1 MTEVYYFG
9 PLRFQRLMAGRY
21 TGVVA
26 ASSLNQQVICSSCG
40 RSVPPDALA
49 CPYCQQ
55 LVHANELRELAAKAT
70 DAMAKGDRIGARD
83 IWQSALH
90 LIPETA
96 PQYQTVL
103 NSVRALSRQIA
114 AGPGQS
120 EPPASDEK
128 PAWVKRLG
136 PFGAIGVLLLK
147 FKWAALFFLTKGK
160 LLLLGLTNF
169 KALLSVAAF
178 LGIYWALFGW
188 WFALGF
194 VLSIA
199 AHEMGHYIT
208 VRRYGFSA
216 ELPVFIPG
224 IAAYVRWQGAGVDPA
239 VRARISLA
247 GPLFGLF
254 AALISYSVYQ
264 ATGHGVW
271 LAVAHTG
278 AWINLL
284 NLIPVMIFDGASAM
298 NALGR
303 QERVAVL
310 VVSLAMWGL
319 LGENLFLF
327 IALAT
332 AYRLYKRDFPAQSS
346 HTTAYYYIALMIA
359 LGAVSYISY
368 QSAGAMRASHGIGGE
383 VTWIQPF
390 GSWLS
395 GRA

>member
-1 MTEVYYFG
+1 M
-9 PLRFQRLMAGRY
+9 
-21 TGVVA
+21 
-26 ASSLNQQVICSSCG
+26 
-40 RSVPPDALA
+40 
-49 CPYCQQ
+49 
-55 LVHANELRELAAKAT
+55 
-70 DAMAKGDRIGARD
+70 
-83 IWQSALH
+83 
-90 LIPETA
+90 
-96 PQYQTVL
+96 
-103 NSVRALSRQIA
+103 
-114 AGPGQS
+114 
-120 EPPASDEK
+120 
-128 PAWVKRLG
+128 
-136 PFGAIGVLLLK
+136 LLLK

-224 IAAYVRWQGAGVDPA
+224 IAAYVRWQGAGVDPV

-284 NLIPVMIFDGASAM
+284 NLIPIMIFDGSSAM
-298 NALGR
+298 NALGK

-310 VVSLAMWGL
+310 MVSLAMWWL

-332 AYRLYKRDFPAQSS
+332 GYRLYKRDFPAQPS
-346 HTTAYYYIALMIA
+346 HATAYYYIALMIA
-359 LGAVSYISY
+359 LGALSYISY
-368 QSAGAMRASHGIGGE
+368 QSAGAMRAGHGIGGE

-390 GSWLS
+390 GSWRS
-395 GRA
+395 GPA

>member
-1 MTEVYYFG
+1 
-9 PLRFQRLMAGRY
+9 
-21 TGVVA
+21 
-26 ASSLNQQVICSSCG
+26 
-40 RSVPPDALA
+40 VPSDALA

-55 LVHANELRELAAKAT
+55 LVHAQELKVLAAKASE
-70 DAMAKGDRIGARD
+70 AMAKGDRIGARD
-83 IWQSALH
+83 IWQNALS
-90 LIPETA
+90 LIPESA
-96 PQYQTVL
+96 PEYQVVL
-103 NSVRALSRQIA
+103 NSVRALSREIA
-114 AGPGQS
+114 TGPSQS
-120 EPPASDEK
+120 VPPASDEK

-224 IAAYVRWQGAGVDPA
+224 IAAYVRWQGAGVDPV

-254 AALISYSVYQ
+254 AALISYGVYQ
-264 ATGHGVW
+264 STGHGVW

-298 NALGR
+298 NALGK
-303 QERVAVL
+303 QERIAVL

-327 IALAT
+327 VALAT
-332 AYRLYKRDFPAQSS
+332 GYRLYKRDFPAQSS

-359 LGAVSYISY
+359 LGALSYISY
-368 QSAGAMRASHGIGGE
+368 QSAGAMRATHAIGGE
-383 VTWIQPF
+383 VTWMQPL
-390 GSWLS
+390 LS

>member
-1 MTEVYYFG
+1 
-9 PLRFQRLMAGRY
+9 
-21 TGVVA
+21 
-26 ASSLNQQVICSSCG
+26 
-40 RSVPPDALA
+40 
-49 CPYCQQ
+49 
-55 LVHANELRELAAKAT
+55 
-70 DAMAKGDRIGARD
+70 MAKGDRIGARD
-83 IWQSALH
+83 TWQSALA
-90 LIPETA
+90 LIPETS
-96 PQYQTVL
+96 PQYQAVL
-103 NSVRALSRQIA
+103 NSVKALSRQIA
-114 AGPGQS
+114 AGPAES
-120 EPPASDEK
+120 APAASNEK

-136 PFGAIGVLLLK
+136 PFGAIGVFLLK
-147 FKWAALFFLTKGK
+147 FKWAALFLLTKGK

-199 AHEMGHYIT
+199 AHEMGHYLT

-224 IAAYVRWQGAGVDPA
+224 IAAYVRWQGAGVDPV

-254 AALISYSVYQ
+254 AALLSYSVYQ

-284 NLIPVMIFDGASAM
+284 NLIPVMIFDGSSAM
-298 NALGR
+298 NALGK
-303 QERVAVL
+303 QERMAVL
-310 VVSLAMWGL
+310 IVSLALWAL

-332 AYRLYKRDFPAQSS
+332 GYRLYKRDFPARSS
-346 HTTAYYYIALMIA
+346 HSTAYYYIALMIA
-359 LGAVSYISY
+359 LGALSFISY
-368 QSAGAMRASHGIGGE
+368 QSAGAMRATHSVTGGE
-383 VTWIQPF
+383 VSWFQPV
-390 GSWLS
+390 GSLGS
-395 GRA
+395 GPA

>member
-1 MTEVYYFG
+1 
-9 PLRFQRLMAGRY
+9 MA
-21 TGVVA
+21 
-26 ASSLNQQVICSSCG
+26 S
-40 RSVPPDALA
+40 DALV
-49 CPYCQQ
+49 CPYCRQ
-55 LVHANELRELAAKAT
+55 LVHAQELRELAAKAT

-83 IWQSALH
+83 IWQRSLALM
-90 LIPETA
+90 PETA
-96 PQYQTVL
+96 PQYQAVL

-114 AGPGQS
+114 AGPVESG
-120 EPPASDEK
+120 PAASNEK

-147 FKWAALFFLTKGK
+147 FKWAALFLLTKGK
-160 LLLLGLTNF
+160 LLLLGLTKF
-169 KALLSVAAF
+169 KAILSVAAF
-178 LGIYWALFGW
+178 LGVYWALFGW

-199 AHEMGHYIT
+199 AHEMGHYLM

-224 IAAYVRWQGAGVDPA
+224 IAAYVRWQGASVDPV

-284 NLIPVMIFDGASAM
+284 NLIPVMIFDGSSAM
-298 NALGR
+298 NALGK

-310 VVSLAMWGL
+310 LVSLAMWAL

-327 IALAT
+327 VGLAT
-332 AYRLYKRDFPAQSS
+332 GYRLYKRDFPAQSS
-346 HTTAYYYIALMIA
+346 QATAYYYIALMIA
-359 LGAVSYISY
+359 LGALSYISY
-368 QSAGAMRASHGIGGE
+368 QSAGAMRATHSIGGE
-383 VTWIQPF
+383 VTWIQPL
-390 GSWLS
+390 GSWVS
-395 GRA
+395 GPAWLAAF